1 MLSIR
6 SASSFVKSTSSD
18 ILRQVLAQPPLSRK
32 QVVVKRNVIC
42 ILQFGLNELA
52 ITIPENSM
60 LAPNA
65 PDTFMVI
72 FERPD
77 GYKNYGVYEITVNRF
92 FGGPANSFNN
102 YSGMQTTHATRL
114 LQRGVSDPHK
124 CYVSKDI
131 DASLPSLLTE
141 AMKLLEA
148 RFMNL
153 DQGKRSL
160 QALGFTPF

>member
-1 MLSIR
+1 MRLILLWSSLSGR
-6 SASSFVKSTSSD
+6 T
-18 ILRQVLAQPPLSRK
+18 
-32 QVVVKRNVIC
+32 
-42 ILQFGLNELA
+42 
-52 ITIPENSM
+52 
-60 LAPNA
+60 
-65 PDTFMVI
+65 DT
-72 FERPD
+72 
-77 GYKNYGVYEITVNRF
+77 KITVCTKSRSTVF

-160 QALGFTPF
+160 QALGFTPL